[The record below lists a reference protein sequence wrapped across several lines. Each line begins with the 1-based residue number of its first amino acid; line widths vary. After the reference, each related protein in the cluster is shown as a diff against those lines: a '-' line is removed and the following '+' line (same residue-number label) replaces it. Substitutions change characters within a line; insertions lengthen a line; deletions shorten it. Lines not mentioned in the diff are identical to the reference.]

1 MAHRQDQQRRASIHD
16 VASRAGVSAATV
28 SKVMAGV
35 TTVKPENA
43 QRVLD
48 AIERLGET
56 PRDVLRISLDVRRRV
71 QFLATLMAFGWAAVL
86 VAVQLTSGWPELRLL
101 GYPLTIIAVV
111 GALVSVGLL
120 WFSILEVRRLPS
132 ESEAGRWS
140 HYPRRLR

>member
-1 MAHRQDQQRRASIHD
+1 VIDARVRF
-16 VASRAGVSAATV
+16 G
-28 SKVMAGV
+28 
-35 TTVKPENA
+35 
-43 QRVLD
+43 RVLD
-48 AIERLGET
+48 AIESLGET
-56 PRDVLRISLDVRRRV
+56 PRDVLRLSLDVRRRV
-71 QFLATLMAFGWAAVL
+71 QFLATLMACGWAAVL

-120 WFSILEVRRLPS
+120 GFSILEVRRLPS